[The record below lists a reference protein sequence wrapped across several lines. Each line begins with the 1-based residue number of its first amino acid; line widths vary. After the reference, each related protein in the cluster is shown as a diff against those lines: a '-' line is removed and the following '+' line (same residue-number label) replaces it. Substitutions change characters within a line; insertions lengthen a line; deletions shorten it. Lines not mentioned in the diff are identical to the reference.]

1 MLKTNLLLLETMHCP
16 IIKPQR
22 RFLGP
27 WSWKNSKNDKHFQK
41 TWKKLQKLVSFRV
54 FVFVVPKHI
63 AHKIVIKSKFVS
75 KKAFFN
81 F

>member
-1 MLKTNLLLLETMHCP
+1 MLKTIPLLLETMHCP

-22 RFLGP
+22 RFFAL
-27 WSWKNSKNDKHFQK
+27 WSWKNSKNDKNFQK
-41 TWKKLQKLVSFRV
+41 TWKKLQKFVSFCV

-63 AHKIVIKSKFVS
+63 ADKIVIKYKFVS
-75 KKAFFN
+75 KKAFYN